1 MTYDYVIIGGGIVGV
16 STAWQLKQRH
26 PDCSV
31 LLLEKETQLAAHQT
45 GHNSGVIHAGVY
57 YQPGSLKADF
67 CKAGVDATI
76 NFCKQHNVPFD
87 QCGKLLVATN
97 PLEYERMLDL
107 QTRCGINEIE
117 TELLTQ
123 EQLKTLEPNIQG
135 IGALLV
141 KKTGIIN
148 YRLLTQTMAKQ
159 FEAIGGVVQ
168 LESEVTAMHETPG
181 SVQIT
186 ICNSQS
192 VQAQQTALHPVNHPD
207 PKITS
212 SPLSNSNARAKVET
226 ISTRFLV
233 SCSGLMAD
241 RCTRM
246 LGIKT
251 DFQIIPFRGE
261 YYQLPAKHNGIV
273 KHLIY
278 PIPDPDLPFLGVH
291 LTRMIDGS
299 VTVGP
304 NAVQGWK
311 REGYGK
317 INISLRDI
325 KDMVLFKGF
334 WKALKNNLKTGLVE
348 TYNSWWKPGYLK
360 TVQKYCPSLTLADLK
375 PYPAGIRA
383 QAVME
388 NGDLVHDFLF
398 AHSARSLHVC
408 NAPSPAA
415 TSAMPIGD
423 YICNKIEDQQK
434 A

>member
-1 MTYDYVIIGGGIVGV
+1 MMYDYVIIGGGIVGV

-57 YQPGSLKADF
+57 YKPGILKSDF

-117 TELLTQ
+117 AELLTQ
-123 EQLKTLEPNIQG
+123 EQLKILEPNIQG
-135 IGALLV
+135 IGALFV
-141 KKTGIIN
+141 KKTGIVN

-159 FEAIGGVVQ
+159 FEDIGGVVQ
-168 LESEVTAMHETPG
+168 LESEVTAMHETPS

-186 ICNSQS
+186 VRNHQS
-192 VQAQQTALHPVNHPD
+192 EN
-207 PKITS
+207 
-212 SPLSNSNARAKVET
+212 T
-226 ISTRFLV
+226 INTRFLV

-304 NAVQGWK
+304 NAVQGGK

-334 WKALKNNLKTGLVE
+334 WKVLKNNLKTGLVE

-398 AHSARSLHVC
+398 ANSARSLHVC

-415 TSAMPIGD
+415 TSAMPIGN

-434 A
+434 C